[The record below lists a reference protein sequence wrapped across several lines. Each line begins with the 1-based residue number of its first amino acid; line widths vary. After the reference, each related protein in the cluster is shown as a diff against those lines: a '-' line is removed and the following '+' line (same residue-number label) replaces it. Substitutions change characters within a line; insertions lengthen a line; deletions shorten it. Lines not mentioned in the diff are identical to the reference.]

1 MSDAKKLKYL
11 TKTVHFGSSTVTL
24 YSIDGFTWSSKKH
37 ELTVI
42 KERLENQRVTLGEIK
57 SEDGEDEKAKPE
69 KDDEPVVTSSDDD
82 ELETPK
88 KGAAKDDDEDE
99 EEDDIVIDEDIDLD
113 EDLDDDDLPAA
124 PKKSKIK
131 GAKYEPEP
139 ELPPQKSKKPA
150 PPSAPKK
157 NNAPSKI
164 MSKKPAPKPA
174 RKQEARSKKRAA

>member
-82 ELETPK
+82 EPETLK
-88 KGAAKDDDEDE
+88 KGAAEDDDEDE
-99 EEDDIVIDEDIDLD
+99 VDDDIVIDDDIDLD
-113 EDLDDDDLPAA
+113 EDLDDLPAA
-124 PKKSKIK
+124 PKTSKIK
-131 GAKYEPEP
+131 GAKYEPE
-139 ELPPQKSKKPA
+139 LPPEKSKKPA
-150 PPSAPKK
+150 PAGAPKK
-157 NNAPSKI
+157 SSAPSKI
-164 MSKKPAPKPA
+164 LGKKPAPKPA